1 MADVWPDRFPEAHQ
15 CQQPLRATGL
25 EVDTWIL
32 VLEYDSSAGPGIC
45 LPFAWKS
52 VASQNLEGPDLF
64 VDQHVYFFTGEQL
77 CSTSFNMFLR
87 LFYNLFCVFNG
98 INLVNDLGNPNLP
111 SSFPHYPQKSF

>member
-1 MADVWPDRFPEAHQ
+1 MIRQQDRGYVCLLRGNRLPPKIWRA
-15 CQQPLRATGL
+15 PL
-25 EVDTWIL
+25 
-32 VLEYDSSAGPGIC
+32 AGNC
-45 LPFAWKS
+45 LCCT
-52 VASQNLEGPDLF
+52 VRLDDLF